1 MNSKFRKKGKIYQ
14 INYLN
19 AESLTT
25 GLMIPMGTNSPL
37 PDVSIQ

>member
-1 MNSKFRKKGKIYQ
+1 MNSKFRKKGKIYL
-14 INYLN
+14 INHVS

-25 GLMIPMGTNSPL
+25 GLMIPMGTNSPP